1 MEDVPPL
8 PISRRQ
14 AITLVL
20 GVAVALL
27 LAVRWF
33 GHSAPAATPA
43 PVAVRVQGAA
53 RSARPKLVVH
63 VAGAV
68 RGPGLYR
75 LKDGSRVA
83 DALARA
89 GGATRKANL
98 EAVNLAAP
106 LVDGEQVLV
115 PRSTPAG
122 ITASARG
129 HAAAGPVSLS
139 AATVE
144 QLDELPGV
152 GPVTA
157 QKIVDYR
164 TSHGTFVGR
173 RARCRAR
180 YRSGTYRCVERAC
193 RAVIARFAL
202 YPQHVLLTALCCG
215 VAAANSIRIGRE
227 AALFAVVAGV
237 TSLWA
242 PRVRFVLLAVGL
254 ALGGLWVGSV
264 A

>member
-1 MEDVPPL
+1 MGDVSPL

-27 LAVRWF
+27 LAVRWL

-43 PVAVRVQGAA
+43 PIAVRVQGAA
-53 RSARPKLVVH
+53 QTARPKLVVH

-68 RGPGLYR
+68 REPGLYR
-75 LKDGSRVA
+75 LKDGSRIA

-122 ITASARG
+122 VAASVESTQP
-129 HAAAGPVSLS
+129 AGPVSLS

-164 TSHGTFVGR
+164 TEHGAFRSVEELDAVPGIGP
-173 RARCRAR
+173 ARID
-180 YRSGTYRCVERAC
+180 T
-193 RAVIARFAL
+193 L
-202 YPQHVLLTALCCG
+202 KDL
-215 VAAANSIRIGRE
+215 
-227 AALFAVVAGV
+227 VV
-237 TSLWA
+237 
-242 PRVRFVLLAVGL
+242 P
-254 ALGGLWVGSV
+254 
-264 A
+264 

>member
-1 MEDVPPL
+1 MGDVSPL

-14 AITLVL
+14 GITLVL

-27 LAVRWF
+27 LAVRWL

-43 PVAVRVQGAA
+43 PVAVRVQGA
-53 RSARPKLVVH
+53 SQTARPKLIVH

-68 RGPGLYR
+68 REPGLYR
-75 LKDGSRVA
+75 LRDGSRVA

-115 PRSTPAG
+115 PRSGPAG
-122 ITASARG
+122 VAASGVGSAQP
-129 HAAAGPVSLS
+129 AGPVSLS

-164 TSHGTFVGR
+164 SLHGTFRSVDDLDAVPGIGP
-173 RARCRAR
+173 AR
-180 YRSGTYRCVERAC
+180 
-193 RAVIARFAL
+193 IDAL
-202 YPQHVLLTALCCG
+202 KGL
-215 VAAANSIRIGRE
+215 
-227 AALFAVVAGV
+227 VV
-237 TSLWA
+237 
-242 PRVRFVLLAVGL
+242 P
-254 ALGGLWVGSV
+254 
-264 A
+264 

>member
-1 MEDVPPL
+1 MSPL

-27 LAVRWF
+27 LAVRWL

-43 PVAVRVQGAA
+43 PVAVRVQAA
-53 RSARPKLVVH
+53 QTARPKLVVH

-68 RGPGLYR
+68 REPGLYR
-75 LKDGSRVA
+75 LRDGSRVA

-122 ITASARG
+122 IAASAESTQPL
-129 HAAAGPVSLS
+129 GPVSLS

-164 TSHGTFVGR
+164 TSHGTFRSVEGLDAVPGIGP
-173 RARCRAR
+173 AR
-180 YRSGTYRCVERAC
+180 
-193 RAVIARFAL
+193 IDAL
-202 YPQHVLLTALCCG
+202 KGL
-215 VAAANSIRIGRE
+215 
-227 AALFAVVAGV
+227 VV
-237 TSLWA
+237 
-242 PRVRFVLLAVGL
+242 P
-254 ALGGLWVGSV
+254 
-264 A
+264 